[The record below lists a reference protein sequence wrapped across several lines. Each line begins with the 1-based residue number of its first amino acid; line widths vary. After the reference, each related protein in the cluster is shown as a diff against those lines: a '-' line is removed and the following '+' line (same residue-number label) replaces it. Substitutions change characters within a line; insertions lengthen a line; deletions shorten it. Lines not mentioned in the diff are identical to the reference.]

1 MALPEIQPEIQPERT
16 PKPTRD
22 QRFLGSILAGAIGD
36 ALGAADEFEPID
48 IIRELRGP
56 DGITDLVPAFGGL
69 GKITDDTQMT
79 LFTLEGLIRGHAHL
93 RRGGQTGLE
102 HFVQSAY
109 QRWLHTQDLAWED
122 CRGPHNPSLEPDG
135 WLITHRELFSRRA
148 PGKTCLTALMSYGNN
163 GRMGTF
169 THQLNTS
176 KGCGGVMRT
185 APAALW
191 PGDPGVVFSVGAMAA
206 ALSHSHPTGYLSAG
220 ALAVIVRHLI
230 DGGSLPSAVEE
241 AFRQL
246 SRWQHHEETT
256 TALRTGVRLAEQGPP
271 TPEKIAT
278 IDGGGWIGESALAI
292 AVYVALATDNLDD
305 ALLAAVNHSG
315 DSDSTGAICGNIA
328 GALYGPSHLRPSWLE
343 HLELRGAIEEL
354 VADALAEFGPEP
366 PAHSLWELKYPN
378 S

>member
-1 MALPEIQPEIQPERT
+1 MS
-16 PKPTRD
+16 RD
-22 QRFLGSILAGAIGD
+22 DRFLGSILAGAVGD
-36 ALGAADEFEPID
+36 ALGAADEFEPIH

-56 DGITDLVPAFGGL
+56 AGITDLVPAFGGL

-109 QRWLHTQDLAWED
+109 QRWLHTQDYSWED
-122 CRGPHNPSLEPDG
+122 CRGPQNTSLEPDG

-163 GRMGTF
+163 GQMGSF
-169 THQLNTS
+169 THRLNTS

-191 PGDPGVVFSVGAMAA
+191 PGDPGTVFGVGAMAA
-206 ALSHSHPTGYLSAG
+206 ALSHSHPSGYLSAG
-220 ALAVIVRHLI
+220 ALSVIVRHLI
-230 DGGSLPSAVEE
+230 DGGTLPDAVDE

-246 SRWQHHEETT
+246 ARWQHHEETT
-256 TALRTGVRLAEQGPP
+256 AALRVGVRLAEQGPP

-292 AVYVALATDNLDD
+292 AVYVALATDNLDE

-328 GALYGPSHLRPSWLE
+328 GAMYGPGALRPSWLE
-343 HLELRGAIEEL
+343 HLELRNTIEEL
-354 VADALAEFGPEP
+354 AADALAEFGPEP
-366 PAHSLWELKYPN
+366 PAHSLWERKYPN